1 MNIDF
6 ELYRIFYVVANNH
19 NITKASK
26 ELLISQPAVTK
37 SIKKLEDSLG
47 GQLFIRTKKGVS
59 LTEEGKEIYYYI
71 KNAIEY
77 INNAEK
83 KFTNLK
89 KLETG
94 TIRIGVSTTLA
105 KNFFISYLKE
115 FHELYPNITIEIK
128 NSLTSEL
135 LNDLKRGSID
145 IVILNLPYEERTD
158 IKFIPIKEIHDCFV
172 ASKKFEQLK
181 NKTIDINDLNK
192 YPIILQK
199 KESST
204 GMFLNNF
211 LSKNNLSL
219 KSDMNIAS
227 YSLSIE
233 LIKIGLGIGLSTKEY
248 IKQELSNG
256 DLFEIKTL
264 QKIPTRYIGFAT
276 KRNSIPSFCTKKL
289 IELIKK

>member
-89 KLETG
+89 ELETG
-94 TIRIGVSTTLA
+94 TIRIGISTTLA
-105 KNFFISYLKE
+105 KNFFIPYLKE

-135 LNDLKRGSID
+135 LNDLRKGSIE

-158 IKFIPIKEIHDCFV
+158 IEFTKIKEIHDCFV
-172 ASKKFEQLK
+172 AGKKFEQLK
-181 NKTIDINDLNK
+181 NKIIDINDLNN

-204 GMFLNNF
+204 GMFLQNF
-211 LSKNNLSL
+211 LSENNLSL
-219 KSDMNIAS
+219 KSDMNVAS
-227 YSLSIE
+227 YNLSIE
-233 LIKIGLGIGLSTKEY
+233 LIKIGLGIGIATKEY
-248 IKQELSNG
+248 IKKELNNG

-264 QKIPTRYIGFAT
+264 QKIPNRYIGIAT
-276 KRNSIPSFCTKKL
+276 KKNSIPSFCAKKL